1 MKRMARVYRQFFLSS
16 LQREMEFRANFVAK
30 VAQNLIW
37 VVTFALLLEVIFR
50 NTATVRGWTKAE
62 TYLLAATCFIVEGLV
77 GAFLSASTVEIPQK
91 VRQGTLDFDIVK
103 PIDSQFLACARKFN
117 FDELGTTA
125 AGVVIALLASQAAGI
140 ELTLAGVLAY
150 LLLVVSACAI
160 YGSFLLLLMT
170 TAIWF
175 VRVDNLWVLGDL
187 AISLARYPI
196 DIFGTVAKAVLTF
209 IVPLAFLATVPV
221 RTLAGAFGA
230 SWLLLSAVWAVAFLL
245 LARWFWKFALRH
257 YTSASS

>member
-1 MKRMARVYRQFFLSS
+1 MRRMARVYRRFFLSS

-50 NTATVRGWTKAE
+50 NTASVRGWTKAE

-117 FDELGTTA
+117 FDQLGTLV
-125 AGVVIALLASQAAGI
+125 AGVIIALTASRAAGI
-140 ELTLAGVLAY
+140 ELTFTGVSAY
-150 LLLVVSACAI
+150 LVLVLCACVI
-160 YGSFLLLLMT
+160 YGSFLLMLMT

-187 AISLARYPI
+187 AIALARYPI
-196 DIFGTVAKAVLTF
+196 DIFGSAAKALLTF
-209 IVPLAFLATVPV
+209 VLPLAFLASVPV
-221 RTLAGAFGA
+221 RILSGA
-230 SWLLLSAVWAVAFLL
+230 SGAVWLLLSAGWAVVFFLV
-245 LARWFWKFALRH
+245 ARWFWRFALRH